1 MDYLKEKKIDKNT
14 IVIFMSDN
22 GGFSQ
27 APRSGK
33 PHTQNLPLRAGKGSV
48 YEGGIREP
56 MLVKWPGVVK
66 PGSVTERYLIIED
79 FFPTLLEMA
88 GAKNYKTVQQIDGIS
103 FLSILKNK
111 KQSDHSRPLVWHFP
125 NKWISKDDHGINYRS
140 AIRQGDWKLIYN
152 MKAGSKELYNL
163 KTDIGEQ
170 NDLSS
175 KYPVKVKQLS
185 SLLSQKLKSY
195 EAQMPVYK
203 NTGKRVSLPNE

>member
-1 MDYLKEKKIDKNT
+1 M
-14 IVIFMSDN
+14 
-22 GGFSQ
+22 
-27 APRSGK
+27 
-33 PHTQNLPLRAGKGSV
+33 
-48 YEGGIREP
+48 
-56 MLVKWPGVVK
+56 
-66 PGSVTERYLIIED
+66 
-79 FFPTLLEMA
+79 
-88 GAKNYKTVQQIDGIS
+88 QQIDGIS

-185 SLLSQKLKSY
+185 CLLSQKLKSIRGIMETHIRIKVGKKGY
-195 EAQMPVYK
+195 TSHKNYK
-203 NTGKRVSLPNE
+203 KLNALSKDQPT